1 MKLNGQIGLA
11 IGGSVIGHLAL
22 AVAATAILAFK
33 RASPP
38 QNDAF
43 RGGELLSPK
52 LEASAFGDNL
62 YATRESGEPA
72 HGATVAGGSVWW
84 RWTAPESCRV
94 ELEVRGNGFEEV
106 VGVYRGAVIGTLA
119 EVADRR
125 GDEVGA
131 IWFEAEAGTTYH
143 IAVAGAAAGEAG
155 TIELNI
161 FAASK
166 TPVDELVMLLP
177 EMFEI
182 EEVEEPAA
190 DDNSSYLR
198 TLGQEPSEVAPEKP
212 QFESDRNTLAAS
224 ELPPSEEGDP
234 KAPTQE
240 GRDWTFAE
248 LAQREYIDGEFGEP
262 TPLSESEPVE
272 AAAPSPEE
280 APSEAEPKEASEP
293 SETTPSPF
301 RTPGAEAPEDWR
313 GESSDA
319 ATALEERKLESV
331 MEEAADDP
339 SADLAAAERVEEN
352 VDSESE
358 VEPPE
363 FVPLAD
369 LESRPEVEEA
379 PPEQKEKVEE
389 VVEKR
394 PREPRQPLPVQP
406 PSTFQPHTVKK
417 RSLGTLSNLGKSA
430 LDAAETPLGRY
441 KKEVDQAVQRSWNI
455 ARRARGDFAT
465 YGSLKVRFWIDRRGR
480 VVEARVLKQDANPV
494 MVDFSLVG
502 IKMAKIPPMPKELF
516 DLTQDGRMDFDYN
529 IIIY

>member
-38 QNDAF
+38 GNDAF
-43 RGGELLSPK
+43 RRGEFLRPK
-52 LEASAFGDNL
+52 FEVSAFGDNL

-125 GDEVGA
+125 PGEVGA
-131 IWFEAEAGTTYH
+131 IWFEAEEDTTYH
-143 IAVAGAAAGEAG
+143 IAVAGAEGGEAG
-155 TIELNI
+155 TIELNL

-166 TPVDELVMLLP
+166 TPVEELVMLLP

-182 EEVEEPAA
+182 EEVEEAAAA
-190 DDNSSYLR
+190 DPAYLR
-198 TLGQEPSEVAPEKP
+198 TLGQEPSEIAPERP

-224 ELPPSEEGDP
+224 ELAPSEEGDP
-234 KAPTQE
+234 NMPTQD
-240 GRDWTFAE
+240 GKDWTFAE
-248 LAQREYIDGEFGEP
+248 LAQRDYVDGEFGEP
-262 TPLSESEPVE
+262 TPVPESEPAE
-272 AAAPSPEE
+272 AAAPIPEE
-280 APSEAEPKEASEP
+280 APAEAEPEEAGEP
-293 SETTPSPF
+293 TETPSPF
-301 RTPGAEAPEDWR
+301 RTPGAEAPKEWR
-313 GESSDA
+313 GESSDEA
-319 ATALEERKLESV
+319 SAIEERKLESV
-331 MEEAADDP
+331 LKEADDDP
-339 SADLAAAERVEEN
+339 SADLAAAERVEEK

-369 LESRPEVEEA
+369 LENRPEVEEA
-379 PPEQKEKVEE
+379 PPEQEEKEE

-394 PREPRQPLPVQP
+394 PREPREPLPVQP

-417 RSLGTLSNLGKSA
+417 RSLGTLSSGANSA

-465 YGSLKVRFWIDRRGR
+465 YGSLKVRFWIDRQGR
-480 VVEARVLKQDANPV
+480 VVDARVLRKNANAV

-502 IKMAKIPPMPKELF
+502 IKMAKIPPMPEELF